1 MNFSCIFCSLVLVL
15 PPLND
20 DKGLVNIFHTWLH
33 FNLNSP
39 SKGCAARYMT
49 NDDMVTASHQPA
61 MPWLWFIIHGVVKI
75 ELFGTEIMLEKL
87 LFRYMGKCYVE
98 DDDDEER
105 DETTIYLTIYNS
117 QFVADEMMLFCLLW
131 DLPSRVFHLYHFF
144 DDDW

>member
-39 SKGCAARYMT
+39 SKRMCCALLARYMT

-61 MPWLWFIIHGVVKI
+61 MALWFIIHGVVKI
-75 ELFGTEIMLEKL
+75 ELFGTEITLAKL
-87 LFRYMGKCYVE
+87 PFGYMGKCYYDE
-98 DDDDEER
+98 DEER
-105 DETTIYLTIYNS
+105 DETNYLFNNL
-117 QFVADEMMLFCLLW
+117 QFVADEMMLFCLLS
-131 DLPSRVFHLYHFF
+131 DLPSRVFHLYHFS